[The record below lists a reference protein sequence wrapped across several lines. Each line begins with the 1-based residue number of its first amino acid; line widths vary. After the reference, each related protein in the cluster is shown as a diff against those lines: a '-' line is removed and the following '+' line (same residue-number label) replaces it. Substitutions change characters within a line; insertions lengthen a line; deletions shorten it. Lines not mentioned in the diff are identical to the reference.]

1 MFDTW
6 TNLPPLAA
14 VEEEAGGSGCEWVA
28 GWGVG
33 MLEVLL
39 VGLGV
44 AVFVVTLLALLSMLY
59 SIHLLCWYNR
69 ILDVVVV
76 GLGEAVSVFVLVL
89 LALLVQQYKY

>member
-1 MFDTW
+1 MYEALRMFGTW

-14 VEEEAGGSGCEWVA
+14 VEEAAGGSGCAWVA

-33 MLEVLL
+33 MLDVLL

-59 SIHLLCWYNR
+59 SVHLLY
-69 ILDVVVV
+69 
-76 GLGEAVSVFVLVL
+76 
-89 LALLVQQYKY
+89 

>member
-44 AVFVVTLLALLSMLY
+44 AVFVVTLLALLQY
-59 SIHLLCWYNR
+59 
-69 ILDVVVV
+69 VV
-76 GLGEAVSVFVLVL
+76 LSS
-89 LALLVQQYKY
+89 LALLVQQDA